1 MTITLKKIGSFEE
14 IEILEPLVKVIWEET
29 FVPIIGQNQVDYM
42 LEMYQSKEEINR
54 QIQAAEAEYYL
65 VFYQEEAVGYT
76 TYRKEEQRLFI
87 SKIYLLSQYQGIGI
101 ATELFNW
108 LEEVAKESN
117 LNSLYLHVNQQN
129 KKAIAVYEHKGFV
142 NFGEIVTDIE
152 AGFLM
157 EDFIFIKNLA

>member
-1 MTITLKKIGSFEE
+1 MTITLKKIGSLEE
-14 IEILEPLVKVIWEET
+14 IDILEPLVKVIWEET

-54 QIQAAEAEYYL
+54 QIQAAEAEYFL
-65 VFYQEEAVGYT
+65 VFYQKEAVGYT
-76 TYRKEEQRLFI
+76 AYRKEDQRLFI
-87 SKIYLLSQYQGIGI
+87 SKIYLLSQYQGKGI

-108 LEEVAKESN
+108 LEKVAKENN

-129 KKAIAVYEHKGFV
+129 KKAIAVYEHKGYL
-142 NFGEIVTDIE
+142 NSGEIVTDIE
-152 AGFLM
+152 SGFLM